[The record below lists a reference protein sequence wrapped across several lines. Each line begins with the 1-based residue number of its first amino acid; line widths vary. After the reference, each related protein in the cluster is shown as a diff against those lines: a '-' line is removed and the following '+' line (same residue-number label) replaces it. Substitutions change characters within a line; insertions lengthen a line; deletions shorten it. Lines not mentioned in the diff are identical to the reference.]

1 MSEQPHTD
9 FWPGQL
15 DLLGWT
21 SELAK
26 GFAEPIASGHAPGR
40 VGRVDRGEC
49 DVFVAGGQLRVLSDS
64 QRSQGALAPATG
76 DWVAIADDADL
87 GPVIHEILPR
97 QTAIVRR
104 DPSERIEEQVL
115 VANVDLVGVVQGLD
129 HDVNTA
135 RLERF
140 LVLAWDSGA
149 EPVIVLTKAD
159 LVDDPT
165 ASVEA
170 VKAISDVPIIVT
182 AIPHE
187 EPSTGSDETTG
198 SDGTSELRELIGERT
213 LVLIGPSGAGKSTLV
228 NRLVGDQV
236 QETAEVRDVDAK
248 GRHTTVTRDLIP
260 IPGGGVLIDTP
271 GVRAVGVWA
280 ADVALDRVFA
290 DIADRAA
297 ECRFGDCTHR
307 SEPGCAV
314 IAALDAGEIDPA
326 RLDRYHLLWG
336 EITEQAEQA
345 EQRNWSSNR
354 RRSR

>member
-1 MSEQPHTD
+1 MTTGPTAD
-9 FWPGQL
+9 FDPGL
-15 DLLGWT
+15 LATLGWT
-21 SELAK
+21 PELEAA
-26 GFAEPIASGHAPGR
+26 FADDVHDGQIPGR

-49 DVFVAGGQLRVLSDS
+49 DVFVAEGQLRALSDS
-64 QRSQGALAPATG
+64 QRSQGAIAPATG
-76 DWVAIADDADL
+76 DWVSVADDDDL
-87 GPVIHEILPR
+87 GLVINHVQPR
-97 QTAIVRR
+97 TTAIVRR

-135 RLERF
+135 RMERF

-159 LVDDPT
+159 LVDD
-165 ASVEA
+165 ADAA
-170 VKAISDVPIIVT
+170 VAAVRAITDVPVLVT
-182 AIPHE
+182 SIPLGS
-187 EPSTGSDETTG
+187 EPDDDLE
-198 SDGTSELRELIGERT
+198 DGTDALRELIGSRT

-228 NRLVGDQV
+228 NRLVGNEV
-236 QETAEVRDVDAK
+236 QETAAVRGTDSK

-290 DIADRAA
+290 DIAELAA
-297 ECRFGDCTHR
+297 HCRFNDCTHR

-314 IAALDAGEIDPA
+314 TGAVDAGEIDPA
-326 RLDRYHLLWG
+326 RLDRYHLLWE

-345 EQRNWSSNR
+345 EQRNWTSNR

>member
-1 MSEQPHTD
+1 MSAGSTKD
-9 FWPGQL
+9 FQPGQL
-15 DLLGWT
+15 GLLGW
-21 SELAK
+21 SADLAD
-26 GFAEPIASGHAPGR
+26 GFGEHVAAGRLPGR

-49 DVFVAGGQLRVLSDS
+49 DVFVADGHLRVLSDS

-76 DWVAIADDADL
+76 DWVVIADDDL

-104 DPSERIEEQVL
+104 DPSERVEEQVL

-159 LVDDPT
+159 LVDDSE
-165 ASVEA
+165 AAVEA
-170 VKAISDVPIIVT
+170 VRAITDVPVVVT
-182 AIPHE
+182 AIPE
-187 EPSTGSDETTG
+187 RGAAGDGPAAETGGVGALS
-198 SDGTSELRELIGERT
+198 ELIGDRT

-228 NRLVGDQV
+228 NRLVGAEV
-236 QETAEVRDVDAK
+236 QETAQVRDTDAK

-280 ADVALDRVFA
+280 ADLALDRVFA
-290 DIADRAA
+290 DIAERAA
-297 ECRFGDCTHR
+297 ECRFNDCTHR

-314 IAALDAGEIDPA
+314 TAAVDAGEIDPA

-345 EQRNWSSNR
+345 EQRHWTSNR